1 LFNAGLALLG
11 GLAAVPKARHFH
23 AGLTLAGFV
32 LPPCMVIG
40 RRPFG
45 DFAMNRKQR
54 RAHEKAKRL
63 NQKAA
68 RKAAA
73 TSAEFPGDAMRT
85 SLMSDVCIA
94 NARNA
99 LHVNEHH
106 GPESDRP
113 LISDERAKQMLAN
126 AAESLS
132 LAERI
137 LKGCLDAVPTQVLKE
152 AAAEMQAEADPDEDR
167 PQPPPAV
174 RIVITL
180 VRQLTTVTRLLQQV
194 LKLTHP
200 HLFERTQVPKAA

>member
-1 LFNAGLALLG
+1 
-11 GLAAVPKARHFH
+11 
-23 AGLTLAGFV
+23 
-32 LPPCMVIG
+32 MVIG

-45 DFAMNRKQR
+45 GFAMNRKQR
-54 RAHEKAKRL
+54 RTHEKAKRL

-73 TSAEFPGDAMRT
+73 KTAEFPGDAMRT

-99 LHVNEHH
+99 LHVHEHH
-106 GPESDRP
+106 GPDSERP
-113 LISDERAKQMLAN
+113 LISDARAKQMLAN

-137 LKGCLDAVPTQVLKE
+137 LKGCLDAVPTQVLQE
-152 AAAEMQAEADPDEDR
+152 AAAEMQAQAEADPDEER

-174 RIVITL
+174 RMVMTL

>member
-1 LFNAGLALLG
+1 
-11 GLAAVPKARHFH
+11 
-23 AGLTLAGFV
+23 
-32 LPPCMVIG
+32 MVNG

-68 RKAAA
+68 RKAA
-73 TSAEFPGDAMRT
+73 TTAEFPGDAMRT

-94 NARNA
+94 NAKNA
-99 LHVNEHH
+99 LHVHEHH
-106 GPESDRP
+106 GPDSERP
-113 LISDERAKQMLAN
+113 LISDARAKQMLAN

-137 LKGCLDAVPTQVLKE
+137 LKGCLDAVPTQVLQE
-152 AAAEMQAEADPDEDR
+152 AAAEMKAQAEADPDEER
-167 PQPPPAV
+167 PQPPPAI
-174 RIVITL
+174 RMVITL

-200 HLFERTQVPKAA
+200 HLFERNPASKAA